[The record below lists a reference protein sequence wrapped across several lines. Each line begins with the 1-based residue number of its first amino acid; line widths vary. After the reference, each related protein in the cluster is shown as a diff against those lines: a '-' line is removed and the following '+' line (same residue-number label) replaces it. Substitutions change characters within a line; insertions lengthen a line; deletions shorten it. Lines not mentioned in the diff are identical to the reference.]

1 MRTTRRIAHRAG
13 GGAGSALGHLGHNG
27 SGTSTA
33 ALDTVLD
40 LLRTDPQS
48 EAELEHLAREAELL
62 PAGELVY
69 LVGARPA
76 TEAALLFRVLDK
88 ARALAV
94 FEGLSSDHQAELIS
108 ALRTPQVAE
117 IIGDLDPDDRASL
130 FDELPA
136 SVAERLLHGLEADER
151 AMTTAVLG
159 YPRHAIGRYM
169 SPEVLALRP
178 EQTVAEALAEVRERG
193 EDLETVYLLPVV
205 DSSRVL
211 LGVVGLR
218 RLLLTDPEER
228 VGDLAHEAVRARATD
243 DREEA
248 ARRFFAAKLLAMP
261 IVDAE
266 ERLVGVLT
274 VDDAVDIIER
284 ENAEDS
290 ARTSG
295 SEPLTRS
302 YLATPILRVVRSR
315 IVCLLVLAISAILT
329 VQVLEIFEDRLDQVV
344 VLALF
349 IPLLTGTGGNTGNQA
364 ATTVTR
370 ALAVGEVRVRDLPR
384 VVWKEL
390 RVGAVLGA
398 VLGSLGFVVSGLVYG
413 LSIGLVM
420 GLTLL
425 SICIMAAIVGGL
437 MPLLAKRIGAD
448 PAVFSNPFIST
459 FCDATGLTIY
469 FTIATVVLGL

>member
-1 MRTTRRIAHRAG
+1 M
-13 GGAGSALGHLGHNG
+13 
-27 SGTSTA
+27 TSTA
-33 ALDTVLD
+33 SLDTVLD
-40 LLRTDPQS
+40 LLRADPQS
-48 EAELEHLAREAELL
+48 EAELEHLAREAQLL
-62 PAGELVY
+62 PTAELGY
-69 LVGARPA
+69 LVDTRPA

-94 FEGLSSDHQAELIS
+94 FEGLSPDHQAELIS

-136 SVAERLLHGLEADER
+136 SVAERLMHGLDADER

-193 EDLETVYLLPVV
+193 EDAETVYLLPVV

-218 RLLLTDPEER
+218 RLLLTAPEER
-228 VGDLAHEAVRARATD
+228 VGDLAHEAVRALATD

-274 VDDAVDIIER
+274 VDDAVEIIER

-315 IVCLLVLAISAILT
+315 IVWLLVLAVSAILT
-329 VQVLEIFEDRLDQVV
+329 VQVLEIFEDRLEQVV

-398 VLGSLGFVVSGLVYG
+398 VLGSLGFAVSGLVYR

-437 MPLLAKRIGAD
+437 MPLVAKRIGAD

-459 FCDATGLTIY
+459 FCDATGLIIY

>member
-1 MRTTRRIAHRAG
+1 VDPPPRRPVR
-13 GGAGSALGHLGHNG
+13 HNG
-27 SGTSTA
+27 RVTSTA
-33 ALDTVLD
+33 SLDSVLA

-48 EAELEHLAREAELL
+48 EAELEHLALEAHAL
-62 PAGELVY
+62 PTGELVY
-69 LVGARPA
+69 LVGTRPA

-88 ARALAV
+88 GRALAV
-94 FEGLSSDHQAELIS
+94 FEALAPEDQAELIT
-108 ALRTPQVAE
+108 ALRTPQVAD
-117 IIGDLDPDDRASL
+117 IIGDLDPDDRALL

-136 SVAERLLHGLEADER
+136 SVAERLLRGLDADER

-159 YPRHAIGRYM
+159 YPRRAIGRYM
-169 SPEVLALRP
+169 SPEVLALHP
-178 EQTVAEALAEVRERG
+178 EQTVGEALAHVRERA
-193 EDLETVYLLPVV
+193 EESETIYLLPVV
-205 DSSRVL
+205 DASRTL

-218 RLLLTDPEER
+218 RLLLTEPDVR
-228 VGDLAHEAVRARATD
+228 VGDLAHEAVRAHARD
-243 DREEA
+243 DREDA

-261 IVDAE
+261 IVDGE
-266 ERLVGVLT
+266 ERLVGILT
-274 VDDAVDIIER
+274 VDDAVDIIEQ

-295 SEPLTRS
+295 SEPLSRS

-315 IVCLLVLAISAILT
+315 IVWLLVLAISAILT
-329 VQVLEIFEDRLDQVV
+329 VQVLEIFEDRLEQVV

-398 VLGSLGFVVSGLVYG
+398 VLGTLGFIVSGLVYG
-413 LSIGLVM
+413 VPIGLVM

-459 FCDATGLTIY
+459 FCDATGLVIY
-469 FTIATVVLGL
+469 FTIATTVLGL